1 MGFLDYATK
10 ISLQRDRLRV
20 KLLVHPNFKYATL
33 IPEAETYTLR
43 FPEPKIS
50 DENIEFLGYNFP
62 PDNFGKTRTGRLFRA
77 MVSHIT
83 SHTVKELPL
92 ILESQSQPARFTNA
106 IIRDLYVD
114 AYMGAEHPER
124 LADLAYANA
133 LATASIKRL
142 DNVFLSATRVM
153 AALLSKVFGGRLLEG
168 LSGKEATMVAE
179 AAERLKDAKESL
191 SASLGDG
198 VIDVEGLRETAEWL
212 VGSLRDFGPFVEV
225 PLLPHTEN
233 ISSCRIFSEQPTEE
247 EVIEQFFLDAV
258 KAIDGEPPENEGIA
272 ACWDKSD
279 DVEYQQA
286 FSTRQIERAKEEKFL
301 NQLEERLQPS
311 RFKSIEVPP
320 EDYTEYLRAREQ
332 IGGAAKRLLN
342 NVIQATNFEFEDI
355 RKKYGVLDL
364 QDAIQVV
371 ANKSERS
378 DVFMRDMLMKQS
390 YAIVVLLDVSRSMRA
405 SALENRARAVCLA
418 EAAEG
423 VVSDS
428 DSCAFYA
435 FSDRLY
441 VLKDGSE
448 TFSRVR
454 SRIGGVPFEGN
465 TYMPEALEAA
475 ADFLRGQGATQRLI
489 IILSDGSPFG
499 YSNIYESLK
508 ETNQTNEERGVVT
521 VGIGLNTKKM
531 EPLFKHSTAVYSQKD
546 LIKKVGSLFIQA
558 AQEEL
563 T

>member
-1 MGFLDYATK
+1 MGFLDYAAK
-10 ISLQRDRLRV
+10 ISLQRDRLKF
-20 KLLVHPNFKYATL
+20 KLLVHPNFMYPTL
-33 IPEAETYTLR
+33 MPEAGTYTLR

-50 DENIEFLGYNFP
+50 DESIEFLGYNFP
-62 PDNFGKTRTGRLFRA
+62 PDNFGMTRTGRLFRA

-83 SHTVKELPL
+83 AHTVKELPL
-92 ILESQSQPARFTNA
+92 ILESRSQPARFVDA

-114 AYMGAEHPER
+114 AYMTAEHPER
-124 LADLAYANA
+124 LADLAYANT
-133 LATASIKRL
+133 LATASIKKL
-142 DNVFLSATRVM
+142 GNIFLPATRVM

-168 LSGKEATMVAE
+168 LREKEATMVAD
-179 AAERLKDAKESL
+179 AAERLHEAKEGL
-191 SASLGDG
+191 SASQVDG
-198 VIDVEGLRETAEWL
+198 VVDVEGLRETADWL
-212 VGSLRDFGPFVEV
+212 LGRLRDFGPFVEV
-225 PLLPHTEN
+225 PFLPHTEN
-233 ISSCRIFSEQPTEE
+233 ISPCRVFTEQPTEE
-247 EVIEQFFLDAV
+247 EVIEETFPDAL
-258 KAIDGEPPENEGIA
+258 KAIGGEPPKKGGIA

-279 DVEYQQA
+279 DIEYLQA

-301 NQLEERLQPS
+301 NQLEERLRPS

-320 EDYTEYLRAREQ
+320 EDYTEYLRAREL

-378 DVFMRDMLMKQS
+378 DVFMRDELMKQS
-390 YAIVVLLDVSRSMRA
+390 YAIIILLDVSRSMKA
-405 SALENRARAVCLA
+405 SALESRARAVCLA

-423 VVSDS
+423 IVSDMN
-428 DSCAFYA
+428 SCAFYA

-454 SRIGGVPFEGN
+454 ARIGGVPFYGN

-475 ADFLRGQGATQRLI
+475 AEFLRGQDATQRLI
-489 IILSDGSPFG
+489 IILSDGYPFG

-508 ETNQTNEERGVVT
+508 ETNKTNEERGVVT